1 MTASLNFRITPDR
14 TNRVTRKYAS
24 ELKARMQ
31 AVRKLLVNEVA
42 TSLLN
47 TIQEK
52 LPPDPLFD
60 GLRKALVVRGIEGL
74 DENEAACAVLTR
86 SEIAK
91 RKLRDLPSDR
101 VLLIVQKP
109 NRRIQPPPEEIFI
122 LRAHNPWTMDTIPFI
137 PKADVARLVFRV
149 VAKEEVDRTREA
161 RRKALVTVLPMLT
174 KRGYRFTAE
183 DRKRMMEESA
193 GTEAAGDLVFASLR
207 AEFGLKGYKSAP
219 HWRPGI
225 REVKGVGFAKRF
237 FSRRD
242 VEQALSDPD
251 FSGWDALGEAKQ
263 TVGTKRAEDLQEFQA
278 KVNVR

>member
-14 TNRVTRKYAS
+14 QNRVTRKYAS

-31 AVRKLLVNEVA
+31 AVRKLLVNEAA

-52 LPPDPLFD
+52 LPADPLFD
-60 GLRKALVVRGIEGL
+60 DLRKALVVRGVEGL
-74 DENEAACAVLTR
+74 DENEAAAAVITK
-86 SEIAK
+86 SDIAK
-91 RKLRDLPSDR
+91 RKLRDLPQDR

-137 PKADVARLVFRV
+137 PKADVARLVFRI
-149 VAKEEVDRTREA
+149 VAKEEVDRTRDL
-161 RRKALVTVLPMLT
+161 RRKALPSVLPMLA
-174 KRGYRFTAE
+174 KRGFRFTDE
-183 DRKRMMEESA
+183 DRKRMMAESA

-225 REVKGVGFAKRF
+225 REVKGTGFAMKF

-251 FSGWDALGEAKQ
+251 FSGWDALGEARQ
-263 TVGTKRAEDLQEFQA
+263 TIGTERAESLQKFQD
-278 KVNVR
+278 KVKVR